1 MAFIKF
7 PRRNNESR
15 KDKTALRRQRTQK
28 TFGARYMGIGAEGHQ
43 KQESEIKKN
52 CTHIPSPNSL
62 VRTGVFPIFFSY
74 SLII

>member
-43 KQESEIKKN
+43 KQESEIKKIVH
-52 CTHIPSPNSL
+52 TYPHRTLWSGQAFSP
-62 VRTGVFPIFFSY
+62 Y
-74 SLII
+74 SSPTV